1 MKRLRCAIYTRK
13 SSEEGLEQDFNSLD
27 AQREACEAYVKSQ
40 AELGWRVIKERFDD
54 GGISGGTLERPALK
68 RLLHALEAK
77 RIDIIVIY
85 KIDRLTRS
93 LTDFAKLAERFDE
106 LNVSFVSV
114 TQQFNTATSMGRLM
128 LNVLLSFAQ
137 FEREIT
143 GERIRDKI
151 RASKQKGMWMG
162 GIVPLGYDVEERA
175 LQINQAEAETV
186 RYLYSR
192 YLELGTVTKLY
203 RAAKSEGLQTKKR
216 VRADGTATGNAI
228 FSRGHLH
235 RLLSNPIYRGEIV
248 HKDKRYPGQHDAII
262 DEETWVQVQQLLET
276 NRAGTRYRRAA
287 QHTSLLTGLLY
298 DASGDRYIPSHTS
311 RKQKR
316 YRYYYQQPGN
326 DKDAAQPHAA
336 HRVPAD
342 QIERPVRKSLLQ
354 FFSSSEQLIEA
365 IGQKL
370 PADQMRRVIAAAR
383 QVGKRLEKASAAAWR
398 EELTGLLD
406 KVTLGT
412 GRMRI
417 RISRN
422 GLLAKLG
429 MSSGKLDG
437 RDEFWAFEVPY
448 KLRNR
453 GRQLKILPEGIAQA
467 TSSEPDPTLLK
478 LLRRAHAWRQQLEMG
493 PPQTISNLA
502 AGNGVNASYF
512 TRVLRVA
519 YLAPD
524 IIEAIIEGR
533 QPPELTANKL
543 VRVKNLPIDWASQR
557 EALGFSAT

>member
-1 MKRLRCAIYTRK
+1 MSRLRCAIYTRK

-40 AELGWRVIKERFDD
+40 AELGWQVMKERYDD
-54 GGISGGTLERPALK
+54 GGKSGGTLERPALK
-68 RLLHALEAK
+68 RLLKALEAK

-93 LTDFAKLAERFDE
+93 LTDFARLAERFDE

-162 GIVPLGYDVEERA
+162 GMVPLGYDAEERV
-175 LQINQAEAETV
+175 LQINPGEAETV

-192 YLELGTVTKLY
+192 YLELGTVTELY
-203 RAAKSEGLQTKKR
+203 RAAKSEGLSTKKR
-216 VRADGTATGNAI
+216 VRADGSVTGDAI

-235 RLLSNPIYRGEIV
+235 RLLSNPIYRGEIA

-276 NRAGTRYRRAA
+276 NRAGTHYRKAG

-298 DASGDRYIPSHTS
+298 DASGDRYVPSHTS
-311 RKQKR
+311 RKHKR
-316 YRYYYQQPGN
+316 YRYYFQQPS
-326 DKDAAQPHAA
+326 DDIDAAQSHAA
-336 HRVPAD
+336 QRVPAD
-342 QIERPVRKSLLQ
+342 QIERPVRKAFLDLL
-354 FFSSSEQLIEA
+354 SSSESLIEA
-365 IGQKL
+365 IGQKFT
-370 PADQMRRVIAAAR
+370 ADQMRRLIGAAGQLA
-383 QVGKRLEKASAAAWR
+383 KRLEKASAASWR
-398 EELTGLLD
+398 EELTGVLD
-406 KVTLGT
+406 RVTLGT
-412 GRMRI
+412 GRMRVQ
-417 RISRN
+417 ISRN

-429 MSSGKLDG
+429 VPTGSLDG
-437 RDEFWAFEVPY
+437 RNEFWAFEIPY

-453 GRQLKILPEGIAQA
+453 GRQLKILPEDIAQA

-478 LLRRAHAWRQQLEMG
+478 LLRRAHAWRQQLETG
-493 PPQTISNLA
+493 PPETISNLA
-502 AGNGVNASYF
+502 AGAGVNASYF
-512 TRVLRVA
+512 TRVLRIA

-524 IIEAIIEGR
+524 LIEAIIEGR
-533 QPPELTANKL
+533 QPPELTTNKL
-543 VRVKNLPIDWASQR
+543 VRVKNLPISWVDQR
-557 EALGFSAT
+557 EYLGFPAN

>member
-1 MKRLRCAIYTRK
+1 MSRLRCAIYTRK
-13 SSEEGLEQDFNSLD
+13 SSEEGLEQEFNSLD
-27 AQREACEAYVKSQ
+27 AQREACEAYIKSQ
-40 AELGWRVIKERFDD
+40 AELGWQVLKDRFDD

-93 LTDFAKLAERFDE
+93 LTDFAKLAERFDV

-162 GIVPLGYDVEERA
+162 GMVPLGYDVEERV
-175 LQINQAEAETV
+175 LKTNPAEANLV
-186 RYLYSR
+186 RHLYER
-192 YLELGTVTKLY
+192 YLELGTITELY
-203 RAAKSEGLQTKKR
+203 RAAKSEGLRTKKR
-216 VRADGTATGNAI
+216 IRADGTVTGNAI

-248 HKDKRYPGQHDAII
+248 HKEKRYPGQHDAII
-262 DEETWVQVQQLLET
+262 DEETWVQVQELLES
-276 NRAGTRYRRAA
+276 NRAGTRYRKTA
-287 QHTSLLTGLLY
+287 QHTSLLTGLLF
-298 DASGDRYIPSHTS
+298 DATGDRYIPSHTS
-311 RKQKR
+311 RSQKR
-316 YRYYYQQPGN
+316 YRYYYQQPGD
-326 DKDAAQPHAA
+326 DKDATQPHAA
-336 HRVPAD
+336 NRVPAD
-342 QIERPVRKSLLQ
+342 QIERPVRQSVLD
-354 FFSSSEQLIEA
+354 FFRSSEQLIEA

-370 PADQMRRVIAAAR
+370 PADQIRRILEAAR

-398 EELTGLLD
+398 EELTGVLD

-412 GRMRI
+412 GRMRVQ
-417 RISRN
+417 ISRN
-422 GLLAKLG
+422 GLLTKLG
-429 MSSGKLDG
+429 VPTGSMDG
-437 RDEFWAFEVPY
+437 RNEFWAFEVPY

-478 LLRRAHAWRQQLEMG
+478 LLRRAHAWRQQLETG
-493 PPQTISNLA
+493 PPETISNLA
-502 AGNGVNASYF
+502 AANGVNASYF
-512 TRVLRVA
+512 TRVLRIA

-524 IIEAIIEGR
+524 IIEAIVEGR

-543 VRVKNLPIDWASQR
+543 VRVKNLPIVWADQR
-557 EALGFSAT
+557 EYLGFPAN